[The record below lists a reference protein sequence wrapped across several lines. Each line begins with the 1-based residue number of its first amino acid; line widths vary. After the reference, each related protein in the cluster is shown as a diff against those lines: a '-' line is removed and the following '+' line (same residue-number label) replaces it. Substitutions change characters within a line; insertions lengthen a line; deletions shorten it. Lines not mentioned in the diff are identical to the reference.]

1 MALLPQ
7 PGSSKK
13 RAQIVAID
21 LGRRSTKAV
30 SIQRRGTSFELLR
43 YTIQDA
49 PIQEKGL
56 SPELMAEH
64 LKTVFDA
71 LGAKTRQ
78 VTLVVGVHYT
88 LVRHAEVPF
97 VPVEDM
103 RLMLKFNSK
112 NYLQQELP
120 DHVFDCHISHLAPA
134 PNLPSNPAK
143 TLNARCSS
151 VERKSNSSSSCKR

>member
-7 PGSSKK
+7 MGSSKK

-21 LGRRSTKAV
+21 LGMRTTKAV
-30 SIQRRGTSFELLR
+30 SVQRRGESFELLR

-49 PIQEKGL
+49 PIQEKGF

-64 LKTVFDA
+64 LKSVFEA
-71 LGAKTRQ
+71 LGSKTRQ
-78 VTLVVGVHYT
+78 VSLVVGVQDT

-120 DHVFDCHISHLAPA
+120 DYVFDCHLLPPRAGAKPA
-134 PNLPSNPAK
+134 VEPGK
-143 TLNARCSS
+143 TPKCQVL
-151 VERKSNSSSSCKR
+151 